1 MKPEE
6 INKIWDDGKQVIDF
20 IKKDNLQDL
29 HETHQNLFD
38 KALDSNIPRR
48 EIAKKMNEANE
59 RFYYENNLD
68 IGEGF
73 INRKA
78 LDAYDPSL
86 ASKLLITQIQV
97 MEKFIL
103 EKLRPQSATTT

>member
-6 INKIWDDGKQVIDF
+6 IRRLWDENKRVIDY
-20 IKKDNLQDL
+20 IDKNNLADL
-29 HETHQNLFD
+29 HETHQNLFE
-38 KALDSNIPRR
+38 KALDSDIPKK
-48 EIAKKMNEANE
+48 EIARKMNEANDL
-59 RFYYENNLD
+59 FYYENNLD

-86 ASKLLITQIQV
+86 ASKLLLTQIKV
-97 MEKFIL
+97 LEKFIVN
-103 EKLRPQSATTT
+103 KLHPAAPAQ

>member
-6 INKIWDDGKQVIDF
+6 IDKLWAEGKRITDF
-20 IKKDNLQDL
+20 IKKDDLQDL

-38 KALDSNIPRR
+38 KALDSNIPRHD
-48 EIAKKMNEANE
+48 IAKKMNEANE

-73 INRKA
+73 INRKS

-86 ASKLLITQIQV
+86 ASKLVLTQIQV
-97 MEKFIL
+97 LEKFLID
-103 EKLRPQSATTT
+103 KLRPQQVG